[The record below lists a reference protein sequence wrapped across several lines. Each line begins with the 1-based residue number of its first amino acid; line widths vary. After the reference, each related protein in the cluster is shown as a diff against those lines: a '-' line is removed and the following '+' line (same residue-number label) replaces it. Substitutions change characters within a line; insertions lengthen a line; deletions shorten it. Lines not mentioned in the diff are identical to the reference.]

1 MESKVSFFLGANTP
15 SGFYSLYDQML
26 EPDTARRI
34 YLLKGGPGCGK
45 SSLMRRVA
53 QALEAGG
60 EQVEYIFCSGDPNS
74 LDAVIFP
81 RLCSAVVDAT
91 APHAEVQ
98 KPTSERGP
106 RIPRNVCLW
115 PESRF
120 SSRTPCAD
128 RTCGH

>member
-26 EPDTARRI
+26 EPGTARRI

-45 SSLMRRVA
+45 SSLMCRVA

-81 RLCSAVVDAT
+81 RLRSAVVDAT
-91 APHAEVQ
+91 APHAGVQ
-98 KPTSERGP
+98 KSTAARQRGLRHVP
-106 RIPRNVCLW
+106 LW

-128 RTCGH
+128 RMCGY